1 MVATMNWLLMA
12 GQAATAIIAILTL
25 GGLLVKYA
33 LLKPIK
39 AYIDQ
44 ATAQIAP
51 NANGGRSLNDLVNKV
66 DDIKTLLNEH
76 IKNHDTRK

>member
-1 MVATMNWLLMA
+1 MNWLLMA
-12 GQAATAIIAILTL
+12 GQAAGALIAILSL
-25 GGLLVKYA
+25 GGLIVKYA

-51 NANGGRSLNDLVNKV
+51 NANGGRSLNDLVTKV

-76 IKNHDTRK
+76 IKNHDTPK